1 MNAPE
6 LTRAVTDAL
15 DLPLRAA
22 VDRLED
28 PLREMARHHFGW
40 DDSSGVP
47 PSRHKGAILAYL
59 CAGSDPEREW
69 VRATTAAVAAT
80 VLLHGFLIHDDIID
94 NDRVRRFRP
103 TCWTVYG
110 KSAAIEL
117 GAAMEALAFEL
128 IAETDWAAKGVA
140 AAARCARR
148 MAAGQTM
155 DIAHEDRDDIT
166 LELALET
173 CRRKDAT
180 CTELFLLLGTLAVS
194 DDPDRLT
201 AAAEVG
207 RSAGMAFSL
216 NGFLDEIWGSP
227 DHHGKLT
234 LSDLRQRKKTPLIT
248 AALERLGQREG
259 LRLLGLLDAYS
270 RDDSGAQQLIALLD
284 SSGARQH
291 LTGLI
296 DGYTAE
302 AAHAL
307 PAALT
312 DPAARHA
319 AHDYILSRL
328 GRRDA
333 AAAGAAGMAAQQPHR
348 TAPGD
353 PAAAGVRKG
362 PR

>member
-1 MNAPE
+1 MTERE
-6 LTRAVTDAL
+6 LTEAVHHRL

-40 DDSSGVP
+40 DDPSGVP
-47 PSRHKGAILAYL
+47 ASRHKGAILTYL
-59 CAGSDPEREW
+59 CAGSDPERDW
-69 VRATTAAVAAT
+69 DRVTVAAVSAT

-110 KSAAIEL
+110 TSAAIEL

-128 IAETDWAAKGVA
+128 IAETPWAAKGVT

-148 MAAGQTM
+148 MSAGQTS

-166 LELALET
+166 LAVSLET

-194 DDPDRLT
+194 DDPARLS
-201 AAAEVG
+201 AAADLGVN
-207 RSAGMAFSL
+207 AGMAFSL

-227 DHHGKLT
+227 DHHGKFT

-248 AALERLGQREG
+248 AALERLGRREG
-259 LRLLGLLDAYS
+259 ARLLSLLDACS
-270 RDDSGAQQLIALLD
+270 RDEGGAQQLVELLAA
-284 SSGARQH
+284 SGARQQ
-291 LTGLI
+291 LAELI
-296 DGYTAE
+296 EGYSAE
-302 AAHAL
+302 VDRVL
-307 PAALT
+307 PAAIP
-312 DPAARHA
+312 DPVSRDAVQG
-319 AHDYILSRL
+319 YIASRL
-328 GRRDA
+328 DGGQAPRAGRLGVP
-333 AAAGAAGMAAQQPHR
+333 AGGGGRLP
-348 TAPGD
+348 
-353 PAAAGVRKG
+353 
-362 PR
+362 

>member
-1 MNAPE
+1 MKVPE
-6 LTRAVTDAL
+6 LTVSVAEHL
-15 DLPLRAA
+15 DPPLRAA

-28 PLREMARHHFGW
+28 PLREMARYHFGW

-47 PSRHKGAILAYL
+47 ASRHKGAIMAYL
-59 CAGSDPEREW
+59 CAGSDPGKDW
-69 VRATTAAVAAT
+69 GRATVAAVAAT
-80 VLLHGFLIHDDIID
+80 VLLHGFLVHDDIID
-94 NDRVRRFRP
+94 QDRVRRFRP

-128 IAETDWAAKGVA
+128 IAETNWAAKGVTA
-140 AAARCARR
+140 AAQCARR
-148 MAAGQTM
+148 MAAGQTL

-166 LELALET
+166 LDLALET
-173 CRRKDAT
+173 SRRKDAT
-180 CTELFLLLGTLAVS
+180 CTELFLLLGTLSVS
-194 DDPDRLT
+194 DDAERL
-201 AAAEVG
+201 AAAGELGVN
-207 RSAGMAFSL
+207 AGMAFSL

-227 DHHGKLT
+227 DHHGKLS

-248 AALERLGQREG
+248 AALERLGPRESR
-259 LRLLGLLDAYS
+259 RLLGLLDAYS

-284 SSGARQH
+284 SCGARQH
-291 LTGLI
+291 LTELI
-296 DGYTAE
+296 DGFTAQ

-333 AAAGAAGMAAQQPHR
+333 A
-348 TAPGD
+348 
-353 PAAAGVRKG
+353 V
-362 PR
+362 